1 MVTALSLFSGAGGLD
16 LAARALGIR
25 VQLATDVDGL
35 ALEVLQRALGTRVL
49 VGDIADLLA
58 TGTLADS
65 WFEKDNPTLL
75 IGGPP
80 CTPFS
85 HAGFWIDRKRSG
97 KDPASSLLDKF
108 AEAVEFF
115 SPRAFLLENVP
126 GLAFK
131 THRPRLD
138 SFKRR
143 MTNAGYSLT
152 EQVLSAA
159 LFSVPQKRWRLFVV
173 GVRSKTTVCL
183 EDWPIFP
190 SRSAGPALD
199 ELVSSSAEPDELIGG
214 EYGELLRSVPPGGN
228 YLHFT
233 ERYGRDPPLFKYR
246 GRYWSF
252 LLKIDPKKP
261 APTLPAQ
268 RVTYN
273 GPFHWESR
281 HLRVREIARLQGF
294 PDTYPVAAT
303 LPAARRHLGN
313 AVPPTLGMAVL
324 WRVLAS
330 LDLSDAH
337 ELPNAL
343 RPWADASVPYAS
355 VLGTLAA
362 VAGLGAPRVMGL
374 SEIT

>member
-25 VQLATDVDGL
+25 VQLATDVDGVAL
-35 ALEVLQRALGTRVL
+35 AVLQRALGTRVL
-49 VGDIADLLA
+49 VGDIGDLLA

-65 WFEKDNPTLL
+65 WFGKHNPTLL

-85 HAGFWIDRKRSG
+85 HAGFWIDHKRNG
-97 KDPASSLLDKF
+97 KDPASSLLGKF
-108 AEAVEFF
+108 AEAVELF

-131 THRPRLD
+131 THRPKLD

-159 LFSVPQKRWRLFVV
+159 SFSVPQKRRRLFVV

-183 EDWPIFP
+183 DDWPTFP
-190 SRSAGPALD
+190 SRSAGPVLD
-199 ELVSSSAEPDELIGG
+199 ELASSSAEPDELIGG
-214 EYGELLRSVPPGGN
+214 EYGKLLRSVPPGGN

-233 ERYGRDPPLFKYR
+233 ERYGCDPPLFKYR

-252 LLKIDPKKP
+252 LLKIDPKQP

-294 PDTYPVAAT
+294 PDTYPVVAT
-303 LPAARRHLGN
+303 LPVARRHLGN

-330 LDLSDAH
+330 LDHSDAH

-343 RPWADASVPYAS
+343 QPWADASAPYAA
-355 VLGTLAA
+355 VLGALAA
-362 VAGLGAPRVMGL
+362 AAGLGVPRA
-374 SEIT
+374 S